1 METGHALSLQP
12 FLQPFLRPFYDH
24 FTTMFIHCTPPL
36 EGIGEVKSAIR
47 NQNPLLFFSI
57 LKIKKKIKK
66 RNPKPEFRYI

>member
-24 FTTMFIHCTPPL
+24 VHSLYPSF
-36 EGIGEVKSAIR
+36 GGDRGGQIR
-47 NQNPLLFFSI
+47 NPKSKSPPFFSI